1 MNRKL
6 LAAAALAALL
16 PALQGCVTA
25 AAVGAGTVALMVED
39 RRTTG
44 VYVEDEN
51 IEWKVLARV
60 NNDFKAAHVNGTSFN
75 RKVLLTGEA
84 PTEEMKKAIGDA
96 VKAMAEVAG
105 VVNELV
111 VGGNSS
117 MTSRG
122 NDSLITTNVKTRMVG
137 NGKFSTNHV
146 KVVTEA
152 GTVFLMGIVTQAEG
166 DAAVEVARST
176 SGVSRVV
183 KVFEYLPESS
193 TSK

>member
-1 MNRKL
+1 MNRRL
-6 LAAAALAALL
+6 LAAAALLAAL
-16 PALQGCVTA
+16 PALQGCITA
-25 AAVGAGTVALMVED
+25 AAVGAGTMALMVED

-60 NNDFKAAHVNGTSFN
+60 NGDFRAAHVNATSFN

-84 PTEEMKKAIGDA
+84 PTEEMKKAIEDA
-96 VKAMAEVAG
+96 VKAMREVKS

-111 VGGNSS
+111 VAGNSS

-152 GTVFLMGIVTQAEG
+152 GAVFLMGIVTVAEG
-166 DAAVEVARST
+166 EAAVEIARST

-183 KVFEYLPESS
+183 KVFEYVELN
-193 TSK
+193 K

>member
-6 LAAAALAALL
+6 LAAAALAAVL
-16 PALQGCVTA
+16 PALQGCITA
-25 AAVGAGTVALMVED
+25 AAVGAGTVALMVDD

-44 VYVEDEN
+44 VYVEDES
-51 IEWKVLARV
+51 IEWKVVARM
-60 NNDFKAAHVNGTSFN
+60 NSDFKSAHVNGTSFN

-84 PTEEMKKAIGDA
+84 PTEETKKAIEAA
-96 VKAMAEVAG
+96 VKAMQPVAS

-117 MTSRG
+117 MAARG
-122 NDSLITTNVKTRMVG
+122 NDSIITSNVKARMVG

-152 GTVFLMGIVTQAEG
+152 GTVFLMGLVTPAEG
-166 DAAVEVARST
+166 EAAVEIARSS

-183 KVFEYLPESS
+183 KVFEYVELN
-193 TSK
+193 K

>member
-6 LAAAALAALL
+6 LAALALASVL

-25 AAVGAGTVALMVED
+25 AAVGAGTAVLMAED

-44 VYVEDEN
+44 VYVEDES
-51 IEWKVLARV
+51 IEWQALARIAS
-60 NNDFKAAHVNGTSFN
+60 DFKNAHVNATSYN

-84 PTEEMKKAIGDA
+84 PTEEAKQAVERAIRSIPA
-96 VKAMAEVAG
+96 VRDVA
-105 VVNELV
+105 NELAV
-111 VGGNSS
+111 AGNSS
-117 MTSRG
+117 VTSRG

-137 NGKFSTNHV
+137 SKSFSTNHV

-152 GTVFLMGIVTQAEG
+152 GTVYLMGLVTQAEG
-166 DAAVEVARST
+166 DAAAEIARST

-183 KVFEYLPESS
+183 KVFEYIEP
-193 TSK
+193 K

>member
-1 MNRKL
+1 MNRRL
-6 LAAAALAALL
+6 LAAAALLAAL
-16 PALQGCVTA
+16 PALQGCITA
-25 AAVGAGTVALMVED
+25 AAVGAGTVALMADD

-51 IEWKVLARV
+51 IEWKVLARMSG
-60 NNDFKAAHVNGTSFN
+60 DFKAAHVNATSYN

-84 PTEEMKKAIGDA
+84 PTEEMKKAIEDA
-96 VKAMAEVAG
+96 VKAMPEVAG

-111 VGGNSS
+111 VAGNSS

-137 NGKFSTNHV
+137 NNKFSTNHV

-152 GTVFLMGIVTQAEG
+152 GAVFLMGIVTPAEG
-166 DAAVEVARST
+166 EAAVEIARST
-176 SGVSRVV
+176 SGVARVV
-183 KVFEYLPESS
+183 KVFEYIQP
-193 TSK
+193 K